1 MEHPYFVMG
10 HGWASCNPERTEH
23 CYGLKVHK
31 LQVGD
36 ILISLTPRES
46 APSPVSSRTGST
58 IMTTATTTSMTAR
71 LSVNS
76 VSKPVISVPAAAVSG
91 MFGILIYKSYFIRS
105 ILNVKCIYCMVA
117 SINQNTNKKISV

>member
-10 HGWASCNPERTEH
+10 HGWASCSPDRTEH

-36 ILISLTPRES
+36 ILISLTPREP
-46 APSPVSSRTGST
+46 APSPTSSRTGVT

-76 VSKPVISVPAAAVSG
+76 VSKPAVSLPAATVSTL
-91 MFGILIYKSYFIRS
+91 FHL
-105 ILNVKCIYCMVA
+105 L
-117 SINQNTNKKISV
+117 

>member
-10 HGWASCNPERTEH
+10 HGWASCNPERTEL

-46 APSPVSSRTGST
+46 AASPVTSRTGST

-76 VSKPVISVPAAAVSG
+76 VKPVISVPAAAVSV
-91 MFGILIYKSYFIRS
+91 L
-105 ILNVKCIYCMVA
+105 CIYL
-117 SINQNTNKKISV
+117 QNKGIFEYTI